1 MDNDT
6 PSSPTPPRGGT
17 AADSGFFPW
26 LRSLGLTR
34 EPGWLGGVSAGIAL
48 RLGIDPL
55 IVRGILVVIGILG
68 APVLFLY
75 AAAWLLLPDTTG
87 RIHLQE
93 LFRGIFDRA
102 LAGIAILLLLAML
115 PVGGGTGWWFTGGW
129 WDGDWAG
136 PGLGAII
143 WTVVLTGA
151 VIWFVVWLANR
162 QSATP
167 SATAMPPADGTAPA
181 TTTDAPATTG
191 APATTTADAPAAAT
205 SATLPLVSEPTAPP
219 TPPATAG
226 DAELAAWREGQAEW
240 KREHDNWRAQQ
251 SASEKAAREQRQAEA
266 RHQRQ
271 AEAAERA
278 RVAREKELR
287 TRPNTAFTLVAVGLS
302 FVAGAATALILSD
315 TDLAFATLAA
325 ASLAVTLAVLGLAI
339 IVNGIRGRRS
349 GGSSGVAILVIIA
362 LFFTGVLGWF
372 PRPLISEGT
381 TRWEPS
387 ASDRSDSRM
396 LIRGDMV
403 VDMED
408 YFATGN
414 ARIGTVD
421 LFVVNGDVEVIM
433 PGDADGRVEVDSI
446 SGRIEVD
453 GDIVDSGG
461 FASSVARYDSTNDR
475 RVIVDVFVIAGDVT
489 VRQAD

>member
-1 MDNDT
+1 MDAMDNDT

-34 EPGWLGGVSAGIAL
+34 EPGWLGGVAAGIAL

-93 LFRGIFDRA
+93 LFRGTFDRA

-129 WDGDWAG
+129 WDGDWWGGGWAG
-136 PGLGAII
+136 PGLGALI
-143 WTVVLTGA
+143 WTVILTGA

-162 QSATP
+162 QST
-167 SATAMPPADGTAPA
+167 SAMPMPPTNAPAQTTDA
-181 TTTDAPATTG
+181 TTT
-191 APATTTADAPAAAT
+191 TTTTTDAPAAAT
-205 SATLPLVSEPTAPP
+205 SPTLPLVSEPTAPP
-219 TPPATAG
+219 APPATAG

-251 SASEKAAREQRQAEA
+251 SASEKAAREHRQAEA
-266 RHQRQ
+266 RRQRQ
-271 AEAAERA
+271 EEAAERA
-278 RVAREKELR
+278 RIAREKELR

-302 FVAGAATALILSD
+302 FVAGAATALVLSD
-315 TDLAFATLAA
+315 TDLSFATLAA
-325 ASLAVTLAVLGLAI
+325 ASLAVTLTVLGLAI

-349 GGSSGVAILVIIA
+349 GGSSGLAILVIIA
-362 LFFTGVLGWF
+362 LLFTGVLGWF
-372 PRPLISEGT
+372 PRPLISDGT

-396 LIRGDMV
+396 VVRGNMV
-403 VDMED
+403 VDLED

-433 PGDADGRVEVDSI
+433 PGEADGRVEVDTI
-446 SGRIEVD
+446 SGSIEVD

-461 FASSVARYDSTNDR
+461 FASSVARYDSPNDR

-489 VRQAD
+489 VRRAD

>member
-34 EPGWLGGVSAGIAL
+34 EPGWLGGVAAGIAL

-93 LFRGIFDRA
+93 LFRGTFDRA
-102 LAGIAILLLLAML
+102 LAGIAVLLLLAML

-129 WDGDWAG
+129 WDGDWWGGGWAG
-136 PGLGAII
+136 PGLGALI
-143 WTVVLTGA
+143 WTVILTGA

-162 QSATP
+162 QSTTP
-167 SATAMPPADGTAPA
+167 SAISMPATNAPA
-181 TTTDAPATTG
+181 PTTDAPATT
-191 APATTTADAPAAAT
+191 TTDAPAAAT
-205 SATLPLVSEPTAPP
+205 SPTLPLVSEPTAPP
-219 TPPATAG
+219 APPATAG

-251 SASEKAAREQRQAEA
+251 SASERAAREHRQAEA
-266 RHQRQ
+266 RRQRQ
-271 AEAAERA
+271 EEAAERA
-278 RVAREKELR
+278 RIAREKELR

-302 FVAGAATALILSD
+302 LVAGAATALLLSD
-315 TDLAFATLAA
+315 TDLSFASLAA

-349 GGSSGVAILVIIA
+349 GGSSGLAILVIIA
-362 LFFTGVLGWF
+362 LLFTGVLGWF
-372 PRPLISEGT
+372 PRPLISDGT

-396 LIRGDMV
+396 VVRGNMV
-403 VDMED
+403 VDLED

-461 FASSVARYDSTNDR
+461 FASSVARYDSPSDS

>member
-1 MDNDT
+1 MDAMDNDT

-34 EPGWLGGVSAGIAL
+34 EPGWLGGVAAGIAL

-93 LFRGIFDRA
+93 LFRGTFDRA

-129 WDGDWAG
+129 WDGDWWGGGWAG
-136 PGLGAII
+136 PGLGALI
-143 WTVVLTGA
+143 WTVILTGA

-162 QSATP
+162 QST
-167 SATAMPPADGTAPA
+167 SAMPMPPTNAPA
-181 TTTDAPATTG
+181 QTTDAPATT
-191 APATTTADAPAAAT
+191 TTDAPAAAT
-205 SATLPLVSEPTAPP
+205 SRTLPLVSEPTAPP
-219 TPPATAG
+219 APPATAG

-251 SASEKAAREQRQAEA
+251 SASERAAREHRQAEA
-266 RHQRQ
+266 RRQRQ
-271 AEAAERA
+271 EEAAERA
-278 RVAREKELR
+278 RIAREKELR

-302 FVAGAATALILSD
+302 LVAGAATALLLSD
-315 TDLAFATLAA
+315 TDLSFASPAA
-325 ASLAVTLAVLGLAI
+325 ASLAVTLAGLGLAI

-349 GGSSGVAILVIIA
+349 GGSSGLAILVIIA
-362 LFFTGVLGWF
+362 LLFTGVLGWF
-372 PRPLISEGT
+372 PRPLISDGT
-381 TRWEPS
+381 ARWEPS

-396 LIRGDMV
+396 VVRGDMV
-403 VDMED
+403 VDLED

-433 PGDADGRVEVDSI
+433 PGEADGRVEVDTI
-446 SGRIEVD
+446 SGSIEVD

-461 FASSVARYDSTNDR
+461 FASSVARYDSPNDR

-489 VRQAD
+489 VRRAD

>member
-6 PSSPTPPRGGT
+6 PSSPTPPPGGT

-55 IVRGILVVIGILG
+55 IVRGILIVIGILG

-93 LFRGIFDRA
+93 LFRGTFDRA
-102 LAGIAILLLLAML
+102 LAGIALLLLLAML
-115 PVGGGTGWWFTGGW
+115 PVGGGTGWWFTGSW
-129 WDGDWAG
+129 WDGDWWGGGWSG
-136 PGLGAII
+136 PSLGALI
-143 WTVVLTGA
+143 WTVMLTA
-151 VIWFVVWLANR
+151 SVIWFVVWLANR
-162 QSATP
+162 QGTTP
-167 SATAMPPADGTAPA
+167 SATPMPPADGTAPTA
-181 TTTDAPATTG
+181 TTDAAASTTTDPS
-191 APATTTADAPAAAT
+191 AAAT
-205 SATLPLVSEPTAPP
+205 AATLPLVSEPTAPP
-219 TPPATAG
+219 APPATAG

-251 SASEKAAREQRQAEA
+251 SASERAAREHRQAEA
-266 RHQRQ
+266 RRQRQ
-271 AEAAERA
+271 EEAAERA
-278 RVAREKELR
+278 RIAREKERR

-302 FVAGAATALILSD
+302 FVAGAATALVLSD
-315 TDLAFATLAA
+315 TDLSFATLAA

-362 LFFTGVLGWF
+362 LLFTGVLGWF
-372 PRPLISEGT
+372 PRPLISDGT

-396 LIRGDMV
+396 VVRGDMV
-403 VDMED
+403 VDLED
-408 YFATGN
+408 YFASGN

-433 PGDADGRVEVDSI
+433 PSEADGRVEVDSI

-461 FASSVARYDSTNDR
+461 FASSVARYDSPNDR
-475 RVIVDVFVIAGDVT
+475 RVIVDVFVVAGDVT